1 MSTQTKKIK
10 DMTMLEL
17 KEYLQ
22 ARGVTVTGYLKPAL
36 VDALDYFNDS
46 PPFELYDIF
55 NHLIYHTTD
64 YDKQQTIWW
73 FGQSLVC
80 LLLKCHSMKIL

>member
-1 MSTQTKKIK
+1 MRDDSERKLIIHENEIE
-10 DMTMLEL
+10 DPF
-17 KEYLQ
+17 
-22 ARGVTVTGYLKPAL
+22 VNSH
-36 VDALDYFNDS
+36 DALDYFNDS
-46 PPFELYDIF
+46 PPFGLYDIF

-80 LLLKCHSMKIL
+80 LLSKCHSMKIL